1 MMEGGLEVVGWI
13 LKTLPQ
19 TRNDPVSAPRLK
31 TRSGCIKRI
40 CIYVCVEGEGKTI
53 LKKKLPSIHS
63 TEIRTLIS
71 SSSAVSYLDSNA
83 LDHAATEGRLNLEEV
98 NPHLRGGRVENHLGK
113 TTPSSPDRDS
123 NLDLPVL
130 GGLAQHDWRVSQ
142 LRHRGELTTNILR
155 VVQEARTKTLGPFS
169 PSFSI
174 HNIIR
179 DGLEKG
185 LPQDAHLRTSGK
197 LHISLTR
204 VYDGKNVVVNEF
216 HSREELIQA
225 LLASSFIPVFSGILP
240 PKFRGIRYMD
250 GGFSDNLPMLNENTI
265 TVSPFCGESDI
276 CPRDVSSQ
284 LFHINYSNTSIE
296 LSRHNFY
303 RFGRIMFPPKPEVLS
318 NMCKQGFDDAL
329 RFLHRNNLLNC
340 TRCLAVQS
348 TFVVSET
355 LEESFDYDPE
365 CKACQQH
372 RNDALVADL
381 PDTIASILQDAIE
394 SANKGLINWI
404 FKHRGMKLL
413 SVLSLPCTLP
423 ADMMYATFT
432 KFLAVSPRM
441 GSNLWLASQY
451 LIDQLAHFLYRMDKT
466 RQQLTAKIICQL
478 AVSQYTAKYDVGTS
492 SDIPM
497 AVKNK
502 MNFNFSLNVEEREVP
517 LDSAQGCK
525 FPNKVLSRRS
535 SQTLALTGADTTLV
549 EDDTFEHIL
558 QVTSHHDAV
567 MAYFYTDENNK
578 VKVTEIFDVTEADGN
593 VMLSPEERE
602 NNTQLEFE
610 EDWSGLDKQA
620 AWLSKQTLLVEDD
633 MFNDENSVLDGFESD
648 LSIDIDDNDLC
659 CNSRVVFSDPE
670 CEWNANNKNL
680 KTDYSESINKD
691 LNLPESDQQ
700 TETDSEII
708 EALGRK

>member
-1 MMEGGLEVVGWI
+1 ML
-13 LKTLPQ
+13 LSLQ
-19 TRNDPVSAPRLK
+19 TR
-31 TRSGCIKRI
+31 
-40 CIYVCVEGEGKTI
+40 
-53 LKKKLPSIHS
+53 
-63 TEIRTLIS
+63 
-71 SSSAVSYLDSNA
+71 
-83 LDHAATEGRLNLEEV
+83 
-98 NPHLRGGRVENHLGK
+98 
-113 TTPSSPDRDS
+113 
-123 NLDLPVL
+123 
-130 GGLAQHDWRVSQ
+130 
-142 LRHRGELTTNILR
+142 
-155 VVQEARTKTLGPFS
+155 
-169 PSFSI
+169 
-174 HNIIR
+174 
-179 DGLEKG
+179 
-185 LPQDAHLRTSGK
+185 
-197 LHISLTR
+197 
-204 VYDGKNVVVNEF
+204 
-216 HSREELIQA
+216 
-225 LLASSFIPVFSGILP
+225 AS
-240 PKFRGIRYMD
+240 
-250 GGFSDNLPMLNENTI
+250 
-265 TVSPFCGESDI
+265 
-276 CPRDVSSQ
+276 
-284 LFHINYSNTSIE
+284 
-296 LSRHNFY
+296 
-303 RFGRIMFPPKPEVLS
+303 
-318 NMCKQGFDDAL
+318 
-329 RFLHRNNLLNC
+329 
-340 TRCLAVQS
+340 
-348 TFVVSET
+348 
-355 LEESFDYDPE
+355 
-365 CKACQQH
+365 
-372 RNDALVADL
+372 
-381 PDTIASILQDAIE
+381 
-394 SANKGLINWI
+394 INWI

-432 KFLAVSPRM
+432 KQFRHALDAYEVIQLNDYMRFLAVSPRM

-502 MNFNFSLNVEEREVP
+502 MNFNFSLNVEERDVP
-517 LDSAQGCK
+517 MESAQGCK

-610 EDWSGLDKQA
+610 EDWSGLDKKA
-620 AWLSKQTLLVEDD
+620 AWLSQQTLLVEDD

-648 LSIDIDDNDLC
+648 LSIDIGDNDLSC
-659 CNSRVVFSDPE
+659 DSRVVFSDPE
-670 CEWNANNKNL
+670 CEWIANNKLL
-680 KTDYSESINKD
+680 KTDFSETINKD

>member
-1 MMEGGLEVVGWI
+1 MI
-13 LKTLPQ
+13 
-19 TRNDPVSAPRLK
+19 PV
-31 TRSGCIKRI
+31 
-40 CIYVCVEGEGKTI
+40 
-53 LKKKLPSIHS
+53 
-63 TEIRTLIS
+63 
-71 SSSAVSYLDSNA
+71 
-83 LDHAATEGRLNLEEV
+83 
-98 NPHLRGGRVENHLGK
+98 
-113 TTPSSPDRDS
+113 
-123 NLDLPVL
+123 
-130 GGLAQHDWRVSQ
+130 
-142 LRHRGELTTNILR
+142 
-155 VVQEARTKTLGPFS
+155 ARTFADIECHVISKTNPLAINLNFLNRS
-169 PSFSI
+169 CNFFI
-174 HNIIR
+174 Q
-179 DGLEKG
+179 G

-265 TVSPFCGESDI
+265 T
-276 CPRDVSSQ
+276 
-284 LFHINYSNTSIE
+284 
-296 LSRHNFY
+296 
-303 RFGRIMFPPKPEVLS
+303 VLS

-432 KFLAVSPRM
+432 KQFRHALDAYEVIQLNDYMRFMAVSPQM

-517 LDSAQGCK
+517 MESAQGCK

-558 QVTSHHDAV
+558 QV
-567 MAYFYTDENNK
+567 
-578 VKVTEIFDVTEADGN
+578 KVTEIFDVTEADGN

-602 NNTQLEFE
+602 NNTHLEFE

-620 AWLSKQTLLVEDD
+620 TWLSKQTLLVEDD
-633 MFNDENSVLDGFESD
+633 MFNDENGVLDGFESD
-648 LSIDIDDNDLC
+648 LSIDIDDNDLSC
-659 CNSRVVFSDPE
+659 DSRIVFSDLE
-670 CEWNANNKNL
+670 YEWNANIKSL
-680 KTDYSESINKD
+680 KTDFSETITTD

>member
-1 MMEGGLEVVGWI
+1 CGN
-13 LKTLPQ
+13 K
-19 TRNDPVSAPRLK
+19 
-31 TRSGCIKRI
+31 
-40 CIYVCVEGEGKTI
+40 
-53 LKKKLPSIHS
+53 
-63 TEIRTLIS
+63 
-71 SSSAVSYLDSNA
+71 
-83 LDHAATEGRLNLEEV
+83 
-98 NPHLRGGRVENHLGK
+98 
-113 TTPSSPDRDS
+113 RDS
-123 NLDLPVL
+123 
-130 GGLAQHDWRVSQ
+130 S
-142 LRHRGELTTNILR
+142 ELTTNILR

-432 KFLAVSPRM
+432 KQFRHALDAYEVIQLNDYMRFLAVSPRM

-648 LSIDIDDNDLC
+648 LSIDIDDNDLS

-670 CEWNANNKNL
+670 CEWNANNKSL

>member
-1 MMEGGLEVVGWI
+1 MFPCLLCHV
-13 LKTLPQ
+13 
-19 TRNDPVSAPRLK
+19 
-31 TRSGCIKRI
+31 
-40 CIYVCVEGEGKTI
+40 
-53 LKKKLPSIHS
+53 
-63 TEIRTLIS
+63 
-71 SSSAVSYLDSNA
+71 SSARDVMISDNAHRSSCSN
-83 LDHAATEGRLNLEEV
+83 
-98 NPHLRGGRVENHLGK
+98 K
-113 TTPSSPDRDS
+113 RDS
-123 NLDLPVL
+123 
-130 GGLAQHDWRVSQ
+130 S
-142 LRHRGELTTNILR
+142 ELTTNILR

-372 RNDALVADL
+372 RNVRIELPLQLAWLDPGLAARGTVGVRNSSRRIIEGPKLLHILQDKEFGDRDALVADL

-492 SDIPM
+492 SDMPM

-517 LDSAQGCK
+517 MESAQGCK

-535 SQTLALTGADTTLV
+535 SQTFALTGADTTLV

-558 QVTSHHDAV
+558 QVTSHHDTV

-578 VKVTEIFDVTEADGN
+578 VKVTEIFDMTEADGN

-610 EDWSGLDKQA
+610 EDWSGPDKQA
-620 AWLSKQTLLVEDD
+620 VWLSKQALLVEDD
-633 MFNDENSVLDGFESD
+633 MFNDENGVLDGFESD
-648 LSIDIDDNDLC
+648 LSIDIDDNDLSC
-659 CNSRVVFSDPE
+659 DSRIVFSDPE
-670 CEWNANNKNL
+670 CEWNANIKSL
-680 KTDYSESINKD
+680 KTDFSETIITE